1 MFVDGPLPL
10 PYPWL
15 WLPIAPARSSGK
27 DRPGGGPNAMGCDV
41 NASMPGGGNRPLDMG
56 WLRLGEDIRAD
67 MMAGS
72 LNG

>member
-1 MFVDGPLPL
+1 
-10 PYPWL
+10 
-15 WLPIAPARSSGK
+15 
-27 DRPGGGPNAMGCDV
+27 MGCDV